1 MKKLSFLLIIILNL
15 LSAIAWGEDFSV
27 NYYHKGAVV
36 YTQQVA
42 EGTAI
47 GSFPT
52 LTLTSCNDEI
62 NIFIGWIAETDIAN
76 YQSTSTTTPTY
87 ITEDYIPTSNTNLY
101 ALFADSQETPE
112 TTWQQVKSKSE
123 LKDNDQIIIAANNYN
138 YAIGKTF
145 KNNQLVAI
153 EIIKSEDKSTITPN
167 NDVQIFT
174 LEKISNILWGIHCK
188 DGYLGNMETKE
199 YAKYYNAIKDWS
211 SWGFTFDATTYSVLI
226 ANQYNNHN
234 YPYLYYNVN
243 SKYFACSKTEKYNLA
258 IYKQTTNPIIN
269 YTICTTPDA
278 VEYTIKLHDGETTSE
293 IKCMSNEAIESLEGA
308 QTVDYWQFYGWA
320 TALVNNTTTAPEI
333 ITFPYTP
340 TGDIDLYAVYSNTTA
355 DSLKMTNKTI
365 PATWTVNETRN
376 YNTIINL
383 LSRNY
388 IKTPIIDNITNI
400 EIDAQNED
408 SQDYSLCVSTK
419 SDSVYQ
425 NLSGDYKTYNI
436 KLNKPTTTPIKIT
449 YTTTNKT
456 QGVAIRNITI
466 HHSPIYSSS
475 IEQDLRHTI
484 RLLSNTE
491 NDTTKHYAIS
501 QSHDKGVKLPKN
513 TFTNG
518 ALNFLEWNTSADGEG
533 EKYENEAAIEN
544 ITADLTLYA
553 QWGTVETVE
562 SDATLNIK
570 NETTINRLI
579 IKADTKGKSGE
590 IQIDEKAQ
598 LRITDKTT
606 IEKEIDNTRYHFF
619 SLPFDCN
626 ITNIEAITKNG
637 EKLAYAINNTE
648 GDWVICCY
656 DQTTAANNAGNSGT
670 SAWREIL
677 DTNYTLKAN
686 QGYIVGYFI
695 DDEKITLKFSTKA
708 PHTITTPQDKEY
720 NLGDDYIWYTD
731 GENISANGWNLI
743 GQPFYETM
751 TEGTLTTF
759 VTIPNSD
766 GKTYTQCQYYEAL
779 QQEKITPFSAFFV
792 QLEENKAPTIRTTKL
807 DYALYDGKAPNYAH
821 IYLSDGDKTDRTTII
836 NHSQLTAEYEI
847 GYDLKKWIGYAEHP
861 QIYTI
866 EKGLPLAYNSQNIN
880 ETSVLTIGMYAP
892 TEREYT
898 FSANENCP
906 DIYLTDKA
914 TNTIT
919 NLSQS
924 DYTTHLPQGTIDDR
938 FEITF
943 QQTTSTQPIA
953 SNTKIEYFVQNRT
966 LWIKN
971 LPQNS
976 TIYIYDCAGKMI
988 DKTKL
993 DHYTLPSKSLYHIII
1008 MQNDIKIDNFDV
1020 IY

>member
-15 LSAIAWGEDFSV
+15 LSATMWGEDFSV

-62 NIFIGWIAETDIAN
+62 NIFVGWIAETDTAN
-76 YQSTSTTTPTY
+76 YQSTSTTTPTF

-101 ALFADSQETPE
+101 ALFADSQETPK
-112 TTWQQVKSKSE
+112 TTWQQVKTKSE

-153 EIIKSEDKSTITPN
+153 EIIKSEDKSTITPTE
-167 NDVQIFT
+167 DVQIFT
-174 LEKISNILWGIHCK
+174 LKKIDEYLWGINTGS
-188 DGYLGNMETKE
+188 GYLSHAAKKETISTITE
-199 YAKYYNAIKDWS
+199 IKKHS
-211 SWGFTFDATTYSVLI
+211 SWSFYFDTTYAVRIL
-226 ANQYNNHN
+226 NEYTDCFRN
-234 YPYLYYNVN
+234 LYFNN
-243 SKYFACSKTEKYNLA
+243 SKNYFACKEKEIFNLA
-258 IYKQTTNPIIN
+258 IYKQKSTFEVKYLT
-269 YTICTTPDA
+269 CTTPDA
-278 VEYTIKLHDGETTSE
+278 VEYTVKLHDGETISE

-308 QTVDYWQFYGWA
+308 QSVDYWQFYGWT
-320 TALVNNTTTAPEI
+320 TAPVNNTTTAPEI

-376 YNTIINL
+376 YSTVLNIFA
-383 LSRNY
+383 SNY
-388 IKTPIIDNITNI
+388 IQTPTIDNITKI
-400 EIDAQNED
+400 EIDMQKNDIED
-408 SQDYSLCVSTK
+408 HTLYIKTETK
-419 SDSVYQ
+419 ERTEKATSVYSTHTFDFRQ
-425 NLSGDYKTYNI
+425 PETSTIRILSSS
-436 KLNKPTTTPIKIT
+436 LQS
-449 YTTTNKT
+449 T
-456 QGVAIRNITI
+456 QGITIRSITI

-562 SDATLNIK
+562 SNATLNIK

-579 IKADTKGKSGE
+579 IKSDAKGKTGE
-590 IQIDEKAQ
+590 IEIDEMAQ
-598 LRITDKTT
+598 LTVTDKTT
-606 IEKEIDNTRYHFF
+606 FEKEIDNTRYHFF
-619 SLPFDCN
+619 SLPFNCN
-626 ITNIEAITKNG
+626 ITDIEAITKNG
-637 EKLAYAINNTE
+637 NKLTYAINNTE
-648 GDWVICCY
+648 GDWVICRY

-677 DTNYTLKAN
+677 DTNYTLKAT

-720 NLGDDYIWYTD
+720 NLGDDYIWYSD
-731 GENISANGWNLI
+731 GENTSANGWNLI

-779 QQEKITPFSAFFV
+779 QQGKITPFSAFFV

-866 EKGLPLAYNSQNIN
+866 EKSLPLAYNAQNIN
-880 ETSVLTIGMYAP
+880 AASVLTIGIYAP
-892 TEREYT
+892 TEGEYK

-906 DIYLTDKA
+906 NIYLTDKE

-924 DYTTHLPQGTIDDR
+924 DYTTHLPQIGR
-938 FEITF
+938 
-943 QQTTSTQPIA
+943 A
-953 SNTKIEYFVQNRT
+953 SCRERV
-966 LWIKN
+966 
-971 LPQNS
+971 
-976 TIYIYDCAGKMI
+976 
-988 DKTKL
+988 
-993 DHYTLPSKSLYHIII
+993 
-1008 MQNDIKIDNFDV
+1008 
-1020 IY
+1020 

>member
-62 NIFIGWIAETDIAN
+62 NIFVGWIAETDTAN
-76 YQSTSTTTPTY
+76 YPISSTTTPTF
-87 ITEDYIPTSNTNLY
+87 ITEDYIPTANTNLY

-145 KNNQLVAI
+145 KNNQLVAV
-153 EIIKSEDKSTITPN
+153 ETIKSEDKSTITPTE
-167 NDVQIFT
+167 DVQIFT
-174 LEKISNILWGIHCK
+174 LTKIDEYLWGINTGS
-188 DGYLGNMETKE
+188 GYLSNAAKKETISTITE
-199 YAKYYNAIKDWS
+199 IKDWS
-211 SWGFTFDATTYSVLI
+211 SWSFYFDTTYAVKIL
-226 ANQYNNHN
+226 NEYTDCFRN
-234 YPYLYYNVN
+234 LYFNN
-243 SKYFACSKTEKYNLA
+243 SKNYFACKEKEIFNLA
-258 IYKQTTNPIIN
+258 IYKQK
-269 YTICTTPDA
+269 YTFEVKYLTCTTPDA
-278 VEYTIKLHDGETTSE
+278 VEYTIKLHDGETISE

-320 TALVNNTTTAPEI
+320 TALVNNTITAPEI

-340 TGDIDLYAVYSNTTA
+340 TGNIDLYAVYSNTTA

-501 QSHDKGVKLPKN
+501 QSHGKEVKLPKN
-513 TFTNG
+513 TFTHG
-518 ALNFLEWNTSADGEG
+518 TLNFLEWNTMADGSG
-533 EKYENEAAIEN
+533 ERYEDGATIQN
-544 ITADLTLYA
+544 ITNDLTLYA

-562 SDATLNIK
+562 SNATLNIG

-579 IKADTKGKSGE
+579 IKSDTQGKTGE
-590 IQIDEKAQ
+590 IKIKEQAQ
-598 LRITDKTT
+598 LTVTDKTT
-606 IEKEIDNTRYHFF
+606 FEKEIDNTRYHFF

-626 ITNIEAITKNG
+626 ITDIEAITKNG

-648 GDWVICCY
+648 GDWVICRY

-695 DDEKITLKFSTKA
+695 DDEKITLKFATKK
-708 PHTITTPQDKEY
+708 PLTITTPQDKEY

-779 QQEKITPFSAFFV
+779 KQGKITPFSAFFV
-792 QLEENKAPTIRTTKL
+792 QLEENKAPTIRTKKL
-807 DYALYDGKAPNYAH
+807 DYALYDEKAPNYAH

-847 GYDLKKWIGYAEHP
+847 GYDLKKWIGYAEYP

-866 EKGLPLAYNSQNIN
+866 ENSLPLAYNSQNIN
-880 ETSVLTIGMYAP
+880 ETSVLTIGIYAP

-906 DIYLTDKA
+906 NIYLTDKA

-953 SNTKIEYFVQNRT
+953 SNTKIEYFVQNGT

-988 DKTKL
+988 DKANS

>member
-62 NIFIGWIAETDIAN
+62 NIFVGWIAETDTAN
-76 YQSTSTTTPTY
+76 YQSTCTTTPTF
-87 ITEDYIPTSNTNLY
+87 ITEDYIPTANTNLY

-153 EIIKSEDKSTITPN
+153 EIIKSESTITPN
-167 NDVQIFT
+167 DDVQIFT
-174 LEKISNILWGIHCK
+174 LKKFDDLLWGIYCEA
-188 DGYLGNMETKE
+188 GYLCNTSTENNIG
-199 YAKYYNAIKDWS
+199 AITEKKQHS
-211 SWGFTFDATTYSVLI
+211 SWSFKFDKSTSVGIL
-226 ANQYNNHN
+226 NEYTGWSR
-234 YPYLYYNVN
+234 YLYYNVN

-293 IKCMSNEAIESLEGA
+293 RKCMSNEAIESLEGA
-308 QTVDYWQFYGWA
+308 QSVDYWQFYGW
-320 TALVNNTTTAPEI
+320 TTTPVNNTITAPEI

-340 TGDIDLYAVYSNTTA
+340 TGNIDLYAVYSNTTA

-376 YNTIINL
+376 YNEAINL
-383 LSRNY
+383 LIRNY

-400 EIDAQNED
+400 EIEAQNED
-408 SQDYSLCVSTK
+408 IYDYKLCVTMESK
-419 SDSVYQ
+419 SDSIYQ
-425 NLSGDYKTYNI
+425 DLTGDYKTYNI

-466 HHSPIYSSS
+466 HHSPIYSST
-475 IEQDLRHTI
+475 IEEDLRHTI

-501 QSHDKGVKLPKN
+501 QSHGKEVKLPKN
-513 TFTNG
+513 TFTNE
-518 ALNFLEWNTSADGEG
+518 AVNFLEWNTMADGSG
-533 EKYENEAAIEN
+533 ERYENVATIQN
-544 ITADLTLYA
+544 ITNDLTLYA

-562 SDATLNIK
+562 SSATLNIR

-579 IKADTKGKSGE
+579 IKSDAQGKTGE
-590 IQIDEKAQ
+590 IKIKEQAQ
-598 LRITDKTT
+598 LTVTDKTT
-606 IEKEIDNTRYHFF
+606 FEKEIDNTRYHFF

-626 ITNIEAITKNG
+626 ITDIEAITNNG

-648 GDWVICCY
+648 GDWVICRY

-695 DDEKITLKFSTKA
+695 DDEKITLKFATKN
-708 PHTITTPQDKEY
+708 PLTITTPQDKEY

-779 QQEKITPFSAFFV
+779 KQGKITPFSAFFV
-792 QLEENKAPTIRTTKL
+792 QLEENKAPTIRTKKL

-866 EKGLPLAYNSQNIN
+866 ENSLPLAYNSQNIN
-880 ETSVLTIGMYAP
+880 KTRVLTIGIYAP

-953 SNTKIEYFVQNRT
+953 SNTKIEYFVQNGT

-988 DKTKL
+988 DKANS
-993 DHYTLPSKSLYHIII
+993 DHYTLPTKSLYHIII